1 LQFEPVV
8 IGKTG
13 FSFLKPRNIYVME
26 EFFMKKSVLVA
37 AIFAVG
43 ILVMTGCQKKEQT
56 AAAQKKIVIGFARSE
71 SNDTWLSYLHDAFA
85 AEFANKPEY
94 EIIWSD
100 GQNDVT
106 RQQDNVNAMI
116 SQGIKALV
124 VVPIDTSAAA
134 PITRAAQE
142 AGIPLIY
149 VNRSPFVGS
158 APPKGVYYCG
168 SEAIVSGRLQMEELG
183 KHLDGKGE
191 IAILMGQLNQE
202 AAQDRTRGVKE
213 VIAEKFPNIKVVAE
227 QTGNWMRNE
236 GVNVTENWL
245 TAFPNLAAIASNND
259 EMALGALVAIE
270 SAGRKGIF
278 IAGTDGNP
286 DALEAIKAGRL
297 VATVL
302 QNAKGQGAGA
312 ADYVIRALKGES
324 LEPNNWVPYELI
336 TKENLDDYL

>member
-1 LQFEPVV
+1 
-8 IGKTG
+8 
-13 FSFLKPRNIYVME
+13 
-26 EFFMKKSVLVA
+26 MKKAVLVLVVAILA
-37 AIFAVG
+37 AG
-43 ILVMTGCQKKEQT
+43 ILVTTGCQKKEQ
-56 AAAQKKIVIGFARSE
+56 AGGAQQRILIGFARSE

-116 SQGIKALV
+116 SQGVKALV
-124 VVPIDTSAAA
+124 IVPIDTGATG

-142 AGIPLIY
+142 AGIPLVY
-149 VNRSPFVGS
+149 VNRNPFIG
-158 APPKGVYYCG
+158 ATPPAGVYYCG
-168 SEAIVSGRLQMEELG
+168 SDSVVAGRLQMEELG
-183 KHLDGKGE
+183 KQMGGKGE
-191 IAILMGQLNQE
+191 VAILMGQLNQE
-202 AAQDRTRGVKE
+202 AAQDRSRGVKQIVE
-213 VIAEKFPNIKVVAE
+213 EKFPDIKIVAE

-245 TAFPNLAAIASNND
+245 TGFPNLTAIASNND
-259 EMALGALVAIE
+259 EMAMGAVVAIE

-278 IAGTDGNP
+278 VAGTDGNP
-286 DALEAIKAGRL
+286 DAIQAVKDGRM

-312 ADYVIRALKGES
+312 TDYAIRALKGET
-324 LEPNNWVPYELI
+324 LEPVNWVPYELI